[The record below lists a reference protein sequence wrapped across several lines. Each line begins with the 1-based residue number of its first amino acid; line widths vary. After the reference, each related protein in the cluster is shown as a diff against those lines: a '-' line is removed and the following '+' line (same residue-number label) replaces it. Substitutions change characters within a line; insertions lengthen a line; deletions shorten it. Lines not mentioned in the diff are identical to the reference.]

1 MPKLT
6 VIARLLLVLVMVF
19 SLAAAMVACG
29 EEEEEEVTPLK
40 IGQLNSFTGDLSD
53 FGATHR
59 DAAQLAI
66 DHVNQAG
73 GVQGELVQLVARDTA
88 TNPVVGVDAAKAL
101 VNVDKAVAIV
111 GALSS
116 GVSIAVANSVTV
128 PAGVLQ
134 ISAASTNPGITVLED
149 DDFMFRT
156 TVGDAAQGIVLGRL
170 AVDLGYETASVIHV
184 NNAYGAGL
192 ADAFKEAFE
201 AAGGTVL
208 ALVPHEQ
215 VQPTYASELSKATE
229 GDPDVLLC
237 VSYPESA
244 QIYLR
249 EAIEGD
255 YIDNFLFCDGTKSP
269 DMNEAVGW
277 GALSGTYGTNAGSE
291 ETEASRQF
299 VLAFEQA
306 FAFMPPLPYIDTT
319 YDAVILICLAAEQA
333 GTTTD
338 SAAIRDALR
347 DIANPPGELVGPGV
361 DGIARALELIAE
373 GEDINYEG
381 AGGNQDIDENGD
393 VFSTIE
399 VWKIEGG
406 AIISIGYEEP

>member
-6 VIARLLLVLVMVF
+6 VIARLLLVLALLF
-19 SLAAAMVACG
+19 SLAAAMAACG
-29 EEEEEEVTPLK
+29 EEDGEEVTPLK
-40 IGQLNSFTGDLSD
+40 IGQLNSFSGDLSD
-53 FGATHR
+53 FGTAHR
-59 DAAQLAI
+59 QAAQLAI

-101 VNVDKAVAIV
+101 VNVDNAVAVV

-134 ISAASTNPGITVLED
+134 ISAASTNPGITVLD
-149 DDFMFRT
+149 DNDFMFRT
-156 TVGDAAQGIVLGRL
+156 TVSDAVQGVVLGRL
-170 AVDLGYETASVIHV
+170 AYDLGYETASVLHV

-192 ADAFKEAFE
+192 AEAFKDAFEE
-201 AAGGTVL
+201 AGGTAL

-215 VQPTYASELSKATE
+215 VQPTYASELAKATE

-237 VSYPESA
+237 ASYPESA

-255 YIDNFLFCDGTKSP
+255 YIDSFLFCDGTKSP

-277 GALSGTYGTNAGSE
+277 GALSGTYGTNAGAE
-291 ETEASRQF
+291 ETEVSRAF
-299 VLAFEQA
+299 TLAYEQA
-306 FAFMPPLPYIDTT
+306 FAVMPPLPYIDTT
-319 YDAVILICLAAEQA
+319 YDAVVLICLAAELA

-338 SAAIRDALR
+338 SAAIRDAIR
-347 DIANPPGELVGPGV
+347 DIANPPGEVVGPGV
-361 DGIARALELIAE
+361 DSIMRAFELIAD

-381 AGGNQDIDENGD
+381 AGGNQDFDENGD

-406 AIISIGYEEP
+406 AVVSVGYEEP